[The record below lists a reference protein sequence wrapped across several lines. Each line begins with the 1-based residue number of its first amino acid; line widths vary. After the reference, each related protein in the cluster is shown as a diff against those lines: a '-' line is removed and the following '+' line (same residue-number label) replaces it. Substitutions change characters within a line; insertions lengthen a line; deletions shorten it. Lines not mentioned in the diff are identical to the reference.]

1 MKEYANM
8 TRENLLTEIKDLK
21 NQLLLLQNRP
31 PNYSPPEH
39 DLIPFIED
47 HSEIITRLAP
57 DGTILFM
64 NPAGGLYFGTPFEE
78 LVAVN
83 IDKII
88 TPHYNKEL
96 KYLMTLLSPEN
107 TVVNCGK
114 GLPAIN
120 ESLYYK
126 NWRIRGLFREDAL
139 VEVQLVGKDIADQKF
154 FEKILD
160 QTRQNLH
167 TEILR
172 YRQAEQDY
180 YELFDKANEIIYS
193 HDFEGRLLFINDNGE
208 KILGFE
214 PGTLKGRSIYDLIV
228 PQNHQLVRE
237 MIKVKLNNEQR
248 TNYELPVQKANGE
261 IRTLELSSRLIYRE
275 NQPYA
280 IMGIARDI
288 TERKHFEDALQ
299 EGEAKFRKLAE
310 TSPAFIVVVQGNHY
324 KYVNPHF
331 EKLTG
336 YHQEDLLHMNF
347 WDIIHPDYRDLV
359 RERGLARQQGTCL
372 TFRYEFKINTKNG
385 REIWIDFASDLIEY
399 EGEPAV
405 IGTGYD
411 ISSKKELE
419 HALRNSEENFRKL
432 ANTAP
437 ALIFVIQKYRFRY
450 VNTIF
455 TNVIQYNSYDIL
467 ELNALDIVHPSF
479 KTLVETNLL
488 KLQSGE
494 ISAFRQDIIIFS
506 KSGQEYWMDLSADII
521 DYEGKPAVIATAYD
535 ITSKKEL
542 ENALR
547 NSEENFRALTDT
559 ASALIFVI
567 HRYRYI
573 YVNSMFRAITKFSNH
588 DLGDMNSLDPVHPE
602 FRELVK
608 YNLARIQSGEISIFR
623 HTIKMINKI
632 GQEYWIDFSARAIEF
647 QGKQAIIGTAYDVT
661 DNHKLQVALG
671 NSESSFRQLA
681 ETAPALI
688 YVIQGSELVFFNL
701 ETERVTGYSR
711 EELVNMKNW
720 EFIHPDHRGWV
731 NDLTLARQRG
741 ENVPSRYETVILNKK
756 GESIWIEVAVSIINF
771 NNQPASMGVGIDIT
785 KRKKAMEQI
794 KFLSYHDRL
803 TGLYNRAFLEEKLK
817 KWDDEKHLPLSIIM
831 GDVNGLKMINDAL
844 GHHQG
849 DRLLNMA
856 ADSLKSCCR
865 KKDLIARWGG
875 DEFVIL
881 LPRTDGKTAS
891 EICEKI
897 TGIFNGQREFPLQ
910 VSISL
915 GAATKTEVQQK
926 MSEISREAEDRMYR
940 NKLLESKSNRSTFIR
955 SLEKTL
961 WTRSHETQNH
971 TGRLRKLVSEIGNAL
986 ELDSS
991 EINNLT
997 LLAALHDIGKIAI
1010 PNSILDKKDKL
1021 TVDEWEMMKKH
1032 PEIGYRIAMSSPE
1045 LTAIA
1050 ECILTHHERWDGNG
1064 YPLGLEETNIP
1075 LLSRILA
1082 IADAYDVMLHGRPYQ
1097 EKITVDEALQE
1108 IHRCAGT
1115 QFDPSLARL
1124 FIKLIRKD
1132 KLIMPSEAG

>member
-8 TRENLLTEIKDLK
+8 TRENLLNEIEDLNK
-21 NQLLLLQNRP
+21 QLLLLQNRSTP
-31 PNYSPPEH
+31 FYPPEH
-39 DLIPFIED
+39 DFSPFIED
-47 HSEIITRLAP
+47 HSEIIARLAP

-64 NPAGGLYFGTPFEE
+64 NPAGGLYFGTPFED
-78 LVAVN
+78 LVSVN

-88 TPHYNKEL
+88 TPQYNKEL
-96 KYLMTLLSPEN
+96 KYLITLLSPEN
-107 TVVNCGK
+107 QVINCGK

-120 ESLYYK
+120 HTLGYK
-126 NWRIRGLFREDAL
+126 NWKIRGLFKDHNL
-139 VEVQLVGKDIADQKF
+139 VEVQLVGKDISKQKL
-154 FEKILD
+154 FEKVLD

-180 YELFDKANEIIYS
+180 YELFDKANEIMYS
-193 HDFEGRLLFINDNGE
+193 HDFDGVLLHINKNGE

-214 PGTLKGRSIYDLIV
+214 PGTLKGRSIFDIIV
-228 PQNHQLVRE
+228 PQKYQLVRE
-237 MIKVKLNNEQR
+237 MLKVKLDNEQH
-248 TNYELPVQKANGE
+248 TNYEIPVIRAGGE
-261 IRTLELSSRLIYRE
+261 MRTLEISSRLKYQE

-288 TERKHFEDALQ
+288 TERKHTEDALR
-299 EGEAKFRKLAE
+299 ESEAKFRKMAE
-310 TSPAFIVVVQGNHY
+310 TSPAFIVVVQGNSY
-324 KYVNPHF
+324 KYVNPTF
-331 EKLTG
+331 EKLTD
-336 YHQEDLLHMNF
+336 YREEELLSMNY
-347 WDIIHPDYRDLV
+347 WDIIHTDYRDLV
-359 RERGLARQQGTCL
+359 RERGLARQQGAKL
-372 TFRYEFKINTKNG
+372 EAHYEFIINTKNG
-385 REIWIDFASDLIEY
+385 RAIWIDFSAALIEY
-399 EGEPAV
+399 EGQPAI

-411 ISSKKELE
+411 ITLKKKLAN
-419 HALRNSEENFRKL
+419 ALTNSEKNFRTL

-437 ALIFVIQKYRFRY
+437 ALILVIQKYSFRY

-455 TNVIQYNSYDIL
+455 TNVTQYNAYDIQ
-467 ELNALDIVHPSF
+467 ELNALDIVHPDF
-479 KTLVETNLL
+479 KTLVETSLL
-488 KLQSGE
+488 KLQFGE
-494 ISAFRQDIIIFS
+494 ISDFRHDIIIFS
-506 KSGQEYWMDLSADII
+506 KSGQEYWMDVSADII

-535 ITSKKEL
+535 ITAKKEL

-559 ASALIFVI
+559 VSALIFVI
-567 HRYRYI
+567 HQYRYI
-573 YVNSMFRAITKFSNH
+573 YVNSMFRAITKFSRH
-588 DLGDMNSLDPVHPE
+588 ELQYMNSLDTVHPE
-602 FRELVK
+602 FREIVK
-608 YNLARIQSGEISIFR
+608 DNLARIQSGEISISR
-623 HTIKMINKI
+623 QTIKMINKD
-632 GQEYWIDFSARAIEF
+632 GQEYWIDFSARAIEY

-661 DNHKLQVALG
+661 DNHKLQVALE

-688 YVIQGSELVFFNL
+688 YVIQGSDLVFFNL
-701 ETERVTGYSR
+701 ETERVSGYTR
-711 EELVNMKNW
+711 EELVNMKKW
-720 EFIHPDHRGWV
+720 EFIHPDHREWV
-731 NDLTLARQRG
+731 TDITLARQRG
-741 ENVPSRYETVILNKK
+741 EDVPDRYETIILSKN
-756 GESIWIEVAVSIINF
+756 GDSIWIEVAVSIINF
-771 NNQPASMGVGIDIT
+771 NNQPASLGVGIDIT
-785 KRKKAMEQI
+785 ERKRSMDQI

-803 TGLYNRAFLEEKLK
+803 TGLFNRAFLEEKLTEL
-817 KWDDEKHLPLSIIM
+817 DDGNHLPLSIIM

-849 DRLLNMA
+849 DRLLNMV

-865 KKDLIARWGG
+865 KRDLIARWGG

-881 LPRTDGKTAS
+881 LPRTEGKSVSA
-891 EICEKI
+891 ICDKI
-897 TGIFNGQREFPLQ
+897 TSIINGQKEFPLQ

-915 GAATKTEVQQK
+915 GASTKTEPQQK
-926 MSEISREAEDRMYR
+926 MTEISREAEDKMYR

-971 TGRLRKLVSEIGNAL
+971 TDRLRKLVSEIGNAL

-1010 PNSILDKKDKL
+1010 PNSILDKTDKL
-1021 TVDEWEMMKKH
+1021 TSDEWEMMKKH
-1032 PEIGYRIAMSSPE
+1032 PETGYRIAMSSPE

-1064 YPLGLEETNIP
+1064 YPLGLEETNTP